1 MKRGY
6 LFIAF
11 LFTAFMF
18 PLVGNV
24 STADA
29 LGKYGCGNKDK
40 RTHVNCLR
48 GLLSDTPYGIAVK
61 ASKPGKDGLGNYGCG
76 NKKKKKHTKCLSR
89 LLDKNSMGAPAPFDD
104 GLMGAPAMN
113 APKMMGNHGGMKGNH
128 SGMQGNHGG
137 IPAPRGT

>member
-29 LGKYGCGNKDK
+29 LGK
-40 RTHVNCLR
+40 
-48 GLLSDTPYGIAVK
+48 
-61 ASKPGKDGLGNYGCG
+61 YGCG